1 MKIAWLKRGDRYES
15 VQLLRE
21 YPEIGAVKVL
31 RYGSPKPWTFKSSEV
46 FHEKPLSPKLA
57 EWKRRRDIKAQRNA
71 EQIDQVANALAH
83 GKPMSVME
91 IVDAVNAMPRAITRM
106 EPARAWNIVEHFQR
120 AGTHT
125 AERRRTTRSRMH
137 WVIQRVA
144 PKQIG
149 SPNAQRERPADGG
162 EL

>member
-1 MKIAWLKRGDRYES
+1 MKTAWLKRGDRYES
-15 VQLLRE
+15 VRVIRE

-91 IVDAVNAMPRAITRM
+91 IVDAVNAMPRAMTRM
-106 EPARAWNIVEHFQR
+106 EPARAWKIVSGFVKNN
-120 AGTHT
+120 THT
-125 AERRRTTRSRMH
+125 AELQTTTRSRKH
-137 WVIQRVA
+137 WIVQRIA
-144 PKQIG
+144 H
-149 SPNAQRERPADGG
+149 NPA
-162 EL
+162 